1 MTEPLEEP
9 EELRRRIRKLESDL
23 RSLRDDRIKLQGLL
37 EYADDAIIFVDENQR
52 IRLFN
57 PAAVRIFGYSEE
69 EILRQPLNVLLPAYS
84 RELHTHRVRKFMK
97 SPNVGRRMAERQE
110 ITGLRKDGSTF
121 PAKAS
126 ISKFSLQSGEKVLTA
141 VLRDIT
147 SDKHMLELQENIV
160 DSRKIQLHFFPESL
174 PGIRNI
180 DLAVA
185 NIPSQGISGDYY
197 DFIKIVPGHWGVVIG
212 DVTGKGISAGL
223 MMATFRATLLAE
235 IRNNYAI
242 STILTK
248 VNRILCETRAQ
259 NRFVTAF
266 YGVFDEHRQTF
277 TYCNAGHNPPL
288 LLRKEGRLEELETG
302 GMLLGAFPESRYE
315 EGHAQLAPG
324 DCLLFYTDGLTE
336 ATGIDGQELGREKL
350 RQLLPEIVGN
360 SASEIVQKL
369 IAWASLYLG
378 AGPPRDDIS
387 LIVMKTA
394 GAAK

>member
-1 MTEPLEEP
+1 MTEPIEEP
-9 EELRRRIRKLESDL
+9 EKLRQRIRKLESDL
-23 RSLRDDRIKLQGLL
+23 RSLRDDRIRLQGLL
-37 EYADDAIIFVDENQR
+37 QYADDAIISVDENQR
-52 IRLFN
+52 ICLFN
-57 PAAVRIFGYSEE
+57 PAAARIFGYSEVE
-69 EILRQPLNVLLPAYS
+69 VLGQPLKVLMPAYS
-84 RELHTHRVRKFMK
+84 GELHTHRVREFMK
-97 SPNVGRRMAERQE
+97 SPDVGRRMGERQE

-126 ISKFSLQSGEKVLTA
+126 ISKFSLQGGDLVLTA
-141 VLRDIT
+141 VLKDIT
-147 SDKHMLELQENIV
+147 ADKHMLELQENIV

-174 PGIRNI
+174 PAIRSV
-180 DLAVA
+180 DLAVT

-197 DFIKIVPGHWGVVIG
+197 DFIKIVQGHWGVVIG

-248 VNRILCETRAQ
+248 VNQILCETRAR

-277 TYCNAGHNPPL
+277 TYCNAGHNYPL
-288 LLRKEGRLEELETG
+288 LLRKEGRLEELATG
-302 GMLLGAFPESRYE
+302 GILLGAFPESRYE

-336 ATGIDGQELGREKL
+336 AAGMDGQELGQEKL
-350 RQLLPEIVGN
+350 RQFLPEIVGS

-378 AGPPRDDIS
+378 AGPPEDDIS
-387 LIVMKTA
+387 LIVMKIV
-394 GAAK
+394 GLSG

>member
-1 MTEPLEEP
+1 MAMKQPLKEP
-9 EELRRRIRKLESDL
+9 EKLRRRIRKLESDIY
-23 RSLRDDRIKLQGLL
+23 SLRNDRIRLQGLL
-37 EYADDAIIFVDENQR
+37 EYADDAIISVDENQR

-69 EILRQPLNVLLPAYS
+69 EILGLPLKVLMPAYS
-84 RELHTHRVRKFMK
+84 GELHTHRVREFMK
-97 SPNVGRRMAERQE
+97 SPDEGRKMGTRQE

-126 ISKFSLQSGEKVLTA
+126 ISKFSLQNGEMVLTA

-147 SDKHMLELQENIV
+147 ADRHMLELQENIV

-174 PGIRNI
+174 PAIRSL
-180 DLAVA
+180 DLAVT

-197 DFIKIVPGHWGVVIG
+197 DFIKIVKGHWGVVIG
-212 DVTGKGISAGL
+212 DVAGKGISAGL

-242 STILTK
+242 STIFTK

-259 NRFVTAF
+259 NRFVTAI
-266 YGVFDEHRQTF
+266 YGVFDERRQTF

-288 LLRKEGRLEELETG
+288 LLRNDGRLEELATG

-315 EGHAQLAPG
+315 EGHVQLAPG

-336 ATGIDGQELGREKL
+336 ATGTDGRELGQEKL
-350 RQLLPEIVGN
+350 RQLLPEIAGI
-360 SASEIVQKL
+360 SASEIVLKL

-378 AGPPRDDIS
+378 AGPPDDDIT
-387 LIVMKTA
+387 LLVMKIV
-394 GAAK
+394 G